1 VGRTE
6 SYKQVWLAVIATVV
20 MACISIGTAF
30 LMLHLLGRSSLP
42 QRLGRM
48 EREWLVLFMLGMFV
62 LQAWLLSRWLDRRR
76 KSARFPRPPE

>member
-1 VGRTE
+1 VRRTE
-6 SYKQVWLAVIATVV
+6 NHRQMWLAVIATVV
-20 MACISIGTAF
+20 MACISIGSAF
-30 LMLHLLGRSSLP
+30 LVLHLLGRSFLP

-48 EREWLVLFMLGMFV
+48 EREWLVVFMLGMFV